1 MPEAPCQVPRERTLF
16 YDLQVAD
23 ATQSSGQ
30 NVAERHAEDCQTLG
44 QFLQTNCF
52 NLSRQCKNPKC
63 REGVLRHEQC
73 FSHHGGRFSLRV
85 QQLPPDHGLPQEGV
99 YTWSVAGGTTSP
111 VHALSASTLSM
122 SLGRF
127 LESNFYN
134 TSAISR
140 APGCTHALHRHHE
153 RFIACGGLVC
163 SLKFQKCIVFSVT
176 PPIAPQL
183 LSMQPAVGHTP
194 ATVVTEGQP
203 VPRSARVL
211 PERRNSQAGSKWP
224 FSKQPS
230 PGGGGG
236 EPLSAEDLD
245 ASRSTAGPS
254 SVAALA
260 LTSAQ
265 TQAEVMRIT

>member
-1 MPEAPCQVPRERTLF
+1 MAAPASAPSVHASDGSHVCRAPPRQSNTPLSDGDLDDGDQKGADRLWSMDSRTIRVATCWKRWDVPEAPCQVPRERTLF

-111 VHALSASTLSM
+111 VHALSA
-122 SLGRF
+122 
-127 LESNFYN
+127 
-134 TSAISR
+134 
-140 APGCTHALHRHHE
+140 
-153 RFIACGGLVC
+153 
-163 SLKFQKCIVFSVT
+163 
-176 PPIAPQL
+176 
-183 LSMQPAVGHTP
+183 
-194 ATVVTEGQP
+194 
-203 VPRSARVL
+203 
-211 PERRNSQAGSKWP
+211 
-224 FSKQPS
+224 
-230 PGGGGG
+230 
-236 EPLSAEDLD
+236 
-245 ASRSTAGPS
+245 
-254 SVAALA
+254 
-260 LTSAQ
+260 
-265 TQAEVMRIT
+265 